1 MIDNTAKKYV
11 KALVESHKKNELE
24 GVLEIFKALSSAFEV
39 GKFNDIINSPAIK
52 DDEKVN
58 LILSFI
64 KKPDEKISNFIKL
77 LAKNRRINLIP
88 QIFEGLRKNISAQNN
103 EFYGKIYSSQDIEK
117 SKIKELE
124 AQISKKFN
132 ANIKL
137 EPVVTNYNGVKI
149 DVEDLGFEISFSIDR
164 LKNKMSE
171 YILKAI

>member
-11 KALVESHKKNELE
+11 KALIESYKQSELT
-24 GVLEIFKALSSAFEV
+24 GVLEIFKSLSLAFETE
-39 GKFNDIINSPAIK
+39 KFNDIINSPAIK
-52 DDEKVN
+52 DNAKVD

-64 KKPDEKISNFIKL
+64 KKPEKISNLIKL

-88 QIFEGLRKNISAQNN
+88 QIFEGLRSNIAAANN
-103 EFYGKIYSSQDIEK
+103 EFYGKIYSSKEIEK
-117 SKIKELE
+117 SKLKELE

-137 EPVVTNYNGVKI
+137 EPVIANYNGVKI

>member
-11 KALVESHKKNELE
+11 KALIESYKQSELT
-24 GVLEIFKALSSAFEV
+24 GVLEIFKSLSLAFETE
-39 GKFNDIINSPAIK
+39 KFNDIINSPAIK
-52 DDEKVN
+52 DNAKVD

-64 KKPDEKISNFIKL
+64 KKPDEKISNLIKL
-77 LAKNRRINLIP
+77 LAKNRRIN
-88 QIFEGLRKNISAQNN
+88 FWFFHSKRKVNNAAANN
-103 EFYGKIYSSQDIEK
+103 EFYGKIYSSKDIEK
-117 SKIKELE
+117 SKLKELE
-124 AQISKKFN
+124 AQISKKFS

-137 EPVVTNYNGVKI
+137 EPVIANYNGVKI

>member
-11 KALVESHKKNELE
+11 KALIESYKKDELE
-24 GVLEIFKALSSAFEV
+24 GVLEIFKALSLAFDTA
-39 GKFNDIINSPAIK
+39 KFNDIINSPAIK
-52 DDEKVN
+52 DNAKVD

-64 KKPDEKISNFIKL
+64 KKPDEKISNLIKL

-88 QIFEGLRKNISAQNN
+88 QIFEGLRNTIAAQNN
-103 EFYGKIYSSQDIEK
+103 EYHGKIYSSKAIEK

-124 AQISKKFN
+124 TQISKKFN

-137 EPVVTNYNGVKI
+137 EPVIANYNGVKI

>member
-11 KALVESHKKNELE
+11 KALIESYKQDELK
-24 GVLEIFKALSSAFEV
+24 GVLEIFKSLSLAFELD
-39 GKFNDIINSPAIK
+39 KFNDIVNSPTIK
-52 DDEKVN
+52 DSAKVD

-64 KKPDEKISNFIKL
+64 KKPDDKISNLIKL

-88 QIFEGLRKNISAQNN
+88 QIFEGLRSNIAATNN
-103 EFYGKIYSSQDIEK
+103 EFHGKIYSSKAIEK

-124 AQISKKFN
+124 TQISKKFN
-132 ANIKL
+132 ANVKL
-137 EPVVTNYNGVKI
+137 EPVVTDYNGVKI

>member
-11 KALVESHKKNELE
+11 KALIESYKKDELE
-24 GVLEIFKALSSAFEV
+24 GVLEIFKALSSAFDTA
-39 GKFNDIINSPAIK
+39 KFNDIINSPAIK
-52 DDEKVN
+52 DSAKVD

-64 KKPDEKISNFIKL
+64 KKPDEKISNLIKL

-88 QIFEGLRKNISAQNN
+88 QIFEGLRNTIAAQNN
-103 EFYGKIYSSQDIEK
+103 EYHGKVYSSSQIEK

-124 AQISKKFN
+124 TQISKKFN

>member
-11 KALVESHKKNELE
+11 KALIESYKQSELA
-24 GVLEIFKALSSAFEV
+24 GVLEIFKSLSLAFETE
-39 GKFNDIINSPAIK
+39 KFNDIINSPAIK
-52 DDEKVN
+52 DNAKVD

-64 KKPDEKISNFIKL
+64 KKPDEKISNLIKL

-88 QIFEGLRKNISAQNN
+88 QIFEGLRSNIAAANN
-103 EFYGKIYSSQDIEK
+103 EFYGKIYSSKEIEK
-117 SKIKELE
+117 SKLKELE

-137 EPVVTNYNGVKI
+137 EPVIANYNGVKI